1 MSLPSRKC
9 GLKSVL
15 YSVVLPT
22 RASLPSRKCGLKCSQ
37 INKRDVTVRVTSFA
51 EVWIEILM
59 WVIVPLPPRVTSF
72 AEVWI
77 EIQVLSP
84 PFPLPV
90 SLPSRKC
97 GLKLLIYDYST
108 GSTGS
113 LPSRKCGLK
122 FYDVVSAS
130 NLEIVTSFAE
140 VWIEILQGVT
150 RPYQGCV
157 TSFAEV
163 WIEISFRPLL
173 RCTPYVTSF
182 AEVWI
187 EMYN

>member
-1 MSLPSRKC
+1 MC
-9 GLKSVL
+9 
-15 YSVVLPT
+15 
-22 RASLPSRKCGLKCSQ
+22 C
-37 INKRDVTVRVTSFA
+37 
-51 EVWIEILM
+51 
-59 WVIVPLPPRVTSF
+59 VTSF

-140 VWIEILQGVT
+140 VWIEIHCIVYILDLGSASLPS
-150 RPYQGCV
+150 RKCGLKYYK
-157 TSFAEV
+157 E
-163 WIEISFRPLL
+163 
-173 RCTPYVTSF
+173 
-182 AEVWI
+182 
-187 EMYN
+187 

>member
-140 VWIEILQGVT
+140 VWIEIHCIVYILDLGSASLPS
-150 RPYQGCV
+150 RKCGLKYYK
-157 TSFAEV
+157 E
-163 WIEISFRPLL
+163 
-173 RCTPYVTSF
+173 
-182 AEVWI
+182 
-187 EMYN
+187 

>member
-1 MSLPSRKC
+1 MKSLSVLTVLLTDMSLPSRKCGLKSFAGGGRGFCVVSLPSRKC

-77 EIQVLSP
+77 EI
-84 PFPLPV
+84 
-90 SLPSRKC
+90 
-97 GLKLLIYDYST
+97 
-108 GSTGS
+108 
-113 LPSRKCGLK
+113 
-122 FYDVVSAS
+122 
-130 NLEIVTSFAE
+130 
-140 VWIEILQGVT
+140 LQGVT

-163 WIEISFRPLL
+163 WIEICAGKTAGTATVSLPSRKCGLKSGQEVRMRLPYSHFL
-173 RCTPYVTSF
+173 RGSVD
-182 AEVWI
+182 
-187 EMYN
+187 

>member
-1 MSLPSRKC
+1 MKSLSVLTVLLTDMSLPSRKCGLKSFAGGGRGFCVVSLPSRKC

-97 GLKLLIYDYST
+97 GLKYHD
-108 GSTGS
+108 GQGKRKRWMS

-122 FYDVVSAS
+122 FPE
-130 NLEIVTSFAE
+130 NCLE
-140 VWIEILQGVT
+140 
-150 RPYQGCV
+150 
-157 TSFAEV
+157 
-163 WIEISFRPLL
+163 LL
-173 RCTPYVTSF
+173 KPEGHFLRGSVD
-182 AEVWI
+182 
-187 EMYN
+187 